1 MVDSIKLTGDA
12 DVIVNG
18 IDYVG
23 DIGYTYEMKRYENVI
38 VALPISVINTPKNI
52 ESLKEFRSTL
62 KVIYYIKVVLCRY
75 SIVR

>member
-23 DIGYTYEMKRYENVI
+23 DIGYTYEMKRYEDVI
-38 VALPISVINTPKNI
+38 VALPISVINTPQEYRTI
-52 ESLKEFRSTL
+52 ERISFNFEGNLLHKG
-62 KVIYYIKVVLCRY
+62 
-75 SIVR
+75 SIM